1 MLRATIFAAAAV
13 AFAMTAAVGDAQAQ
27 KPKKCPRTME
37 QCIEYCKKVGGR
49 YCPAYC
55 SKHQAETGCP

>member
-1 MLRATIFAAAAV
+1 MLRAIILAAAA
-13 AFAMTAAVGDAQAQ
+13 AFVTTAAIEGAQAQ
-27 KPKKCPRTME
+27 APKKCQRTME

-55 SKHQAETGCP
+55 SKHQADTGCP